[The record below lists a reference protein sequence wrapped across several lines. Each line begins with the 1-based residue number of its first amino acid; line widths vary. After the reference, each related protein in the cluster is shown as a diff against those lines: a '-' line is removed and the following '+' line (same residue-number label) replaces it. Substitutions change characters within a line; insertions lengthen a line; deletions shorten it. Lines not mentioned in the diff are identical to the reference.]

1 MSIET
6 STSIVLVMI
15 MIVLIVYSLM
25 AMSSGVLAV
34 LYYVLYKYETR
45 RSEKY
50 QAVLRLVREMKKR
63 EVEIETVRYFLRKKL
78 HEKVNTV

>member
-1 MSIET
+1 MSTET
-6 STSIVLVMI
+6 STSIFLVMI
-15 MIVLIVYSLM
+15 IIVLIVYSLM

-34 LYYVLYKYETR
+34 LYHVLYKYETR

-50 QAVLRLVREMKKR
+50 RAVLRLVREMKKR
-63 EVEIETVRYFLRKKL
+63 EVEIETVKYFLRKKL

>member
-1 MSIET
+1 MSTET
-6 STSIVLVMI
+6 STSIFLVMI
-15 MIVLIVYSLM
+15 IIVLIVYSLM

-34 LYYVLYKYETR
+34 LYHVLYKYETR

-63 EVEIETVRYFLRKKL
+63 EVEIETVKYFLRKKL